1 MSKIALITGITGQDG
16 SYLAEQLLDKDYE
29 VYGLYRRSSLPHFE
43 RLEHF
48 IEKIKLVEG
57 DVTDVGSLIR
67 ALKESEPTEI
77 YNLAAQSFVGTSWTQ
92 PVNTMNTTGLSLLN
106 LLEAVRLS
114 DIEARILQAS
124 SSEMFGRVKET
135 PQNENTPFYPRSPYG
150 VAKVAAYWIS
160 INYRESYG
168 MFISNCIAFNHES
181 PRRGIEFVTRKISNG
196 VANIALG
203 KSDRIELGNMESK
216 RDWGYAPDYTEAMH
230 LILQQSKADDYVA
243 ATGETH
249 SVREFLERAFKV
261 VGIDSWEKYVTTNP
275 KYIRPAEVDFLRG
288 DASKLRNI
296 GWKPSISFDDL
307 VKIMVEHDMQ
317 MLSKDGLE

>member
-114 DIEARILQAS
+114 DIETRILQAS